1 MPFNPNKARLK
12 KLMSEFA
19 MDSVNTKKLTA
30 AGLTGS
36 TSGDITLTGDTTVTG
51 IQSHTNASGK
61 YIKGLNTVVKN
72 VAWDETMSG
81 SIRSGAIYIPKNGI
95 IKDISVVVTSN
106 LAWTADTLGVIAGTS
121 TTNLTIPGDGEIIA
135 GVANSLCTSAA
146 SLVRGKGT
154 STQGHLKTA
163 YDGNATLVL
172 KPDGMNYD
180 TAGELHIWVSSSV
193 GNTKLFSTG
202 SVSFIA
208 DFYYMGDT
216 V

>member
-61 YIKGLNTVVKN
+61 YVKGLNTVVKN

-135 GVANSLCTSAA
+135 GVANSLVGSAA
-146 SLVRGKGT
+146 TLVRGKGT

-163 YDGNATLVL
+163 YGGNGTLVL